1 MKIPA
6 INWSKILLLVL
17 AGIIVAF
24 LGFQIVLFGVRV
36 RAAWTELEFAFTKP
50 NVVRVVRESY
60 QEKQIAL
67 EKSFLQKQKTAEEKL
82 LEAVADEINSA
93 KSK

>member
-36 RAAWTELEFAFTKP
+36 RAAWTEL
-50 NVVRVVRESY
+50 
-60 QEKQIAL
+60 
-67 EKSFLQKQKTAEEKL
+67 
-82 LEAVADEINSA
+82 
-93 KSK
+93 

>member
-50 NVVRVVRESY
+50 NVVRESY